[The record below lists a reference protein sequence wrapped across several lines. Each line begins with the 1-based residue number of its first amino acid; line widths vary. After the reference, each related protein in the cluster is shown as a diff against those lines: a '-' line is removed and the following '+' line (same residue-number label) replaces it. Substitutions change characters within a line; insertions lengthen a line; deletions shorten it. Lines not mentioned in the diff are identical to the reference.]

1 VLHPD
6 VGDINTPDLVNLL
19 NGLVS
24 QKIGV
29 DLVARM
35 GFAQI
40 RLRVDSLNAHQSHQ
54 SLDSLSVDEVAFSL
68 QDLPY
73 SPRAIKGSLGILLI
87 N

>member
-1 VLHPD
+1 M
-6 VGDINTPDLVNLL
+6 T
-19 NGLVS
+19 
-24 QKIGV
+24 
-29 DLVARM
+29 RM

-68 QDLPY
+68 EDLPY
-73 SPRAIKGSLGILLI
+73 SPRAIKGSLAILFI